1 MPDKKYHGAIVE
13 VLDHVKSL
21 IKDGA
26 KVLEIGPG
34 HVPFSKATHF
44 CGWTLEE
51 KSRLQNYKV
60 TNVSVDVLP
69 YSNKEFDFVYCRH
82 VIEDLWNPSHCLN
95 EISRVAKEGWIETPS
110 PLCEMTKNVDGS
122 ESVTTP
128 WRGYAHHRY
137 MVWNDNDV
145 LKILPK
151 FPMVDYYTNFHQ
163 ENMKEALKN
172 PFLWCTY
179 YHFKGEVKYKLLN
192 MGREQDFTFMDSS
205 YHDIILKAIDSSML
219 NYNIYSKYFEK
230 NVTV

>member
-51 KSRLQNYKV
+51 KSKLQNYKV
-60 TNVSVDVLP
+60 ANVSVDVLP

-151 FPMVDYYTNFHQ
+151 FPMVDYYTNFNQ

-172 PFLWCTY
+172 PFP
-179 YHFKGEVKYKLLN
+179 
-192 MGREQDFTFMDSS
+192 D
-205 YHDIILKAIDSSML
+205 
-219 NYNIYSKYFEK
+219 
-230 NVTV
+230 

>member
-51 KSRLQNYKV
+51 KSKLQNYKV
-60 TNVSVDVLP
+60 ANVSVDVLP

-95 EISRVAKEGWIETPS
+95 EISRAKPLGPLAPKLYEGRQIQDLLTLGHVPVAAVAEGW
-110 PLCEMTKNVDGS
+110 TKV
-122 ESVTTP
+122 
-128 WRGYAHHRY
+128 
-137 MVWNDNDV
+137 
-145 LKILPK
+145 
-151 FPMVDYYTNFHQ
+151 Q
-163 ENMKEALKN
+163 EHL
-172 PFLWCTY
+172 
-179 YHFKGEVKYKLLN
+179 V
-192 MGREQDFTFMDSS
+192 
-205 YHDIILKAIDSSML
+205 
-219 NYNIYSKYFEK
+219 
-230 NVTV
+230 NVT

>member
-51 KSRLQNYKV
+51 KSKLQNYKV
-60 TNVSVDVLP
+60 ANVSVDVLP

-163 ENMKEALKN
+163 ENMKAKPLG
-172 PFLWCTY
+172 PLAP
-179 YHFKGEVKYKLLN
+179 KLYE
-192 MGREQDFTFMDSS
+192 GRQIQDLLTLG
-205 YHDIILKAIDSSML
+205 HVPVAAVAEGWTKVQEHLV
-219 NYNIYSKYFEK
+219 
-230 NVTV
+230 NVT

>member
-51 KSRLQNYKV
+51 KSKLQNYKV
-60 TNVSVDVLP
+60 ANVSVDVLP

-151 FPMVDYYTNFHQ
+151 FPMVAKPLGPLAPKLYEGRQIQDLLTLGHVPVAAVAEGWTKVQ
-163 ENMKEALKN
+163 EHL
-172 PFLWCTY
+172 
-179 YHFKGEVKYKLLN
+179 V
-192 MGREQDFTFMDSS
+192 
-205 YHDIILKAIDSSML
+205 
-219 NYNIYSKYFEK
+219 
-230 NVTV
+230 NVT

>member
-51 KSRLQNYKV
+51 KSKLQNYKV
-60 TNVSVDVLP
+60 ANVSVDVLP

-151 FPMVDYYTNFHQ
+151 FPMVDYYTNFNQ
-163 ENMKEALKN
+163 ENMKEALKKAK
-172 PFLWCTY
+172 PL
-179 YHFKGEVKYKLLN
+179 GPLAPKLYE
-192 MGREQDFTFMDSS
+192 GRQIQDLLTLG
-205 YHDIILKAIDSSML
+205 HVPVAAVAEGWTKVQEHLV
-219 NYNIYSKYFEK
+219 
-230 NVTV
+230 NVT

>member
-51 KSRLQNYKV
+51 KSKLQNYKV
-60 TNVSVDVLP
+60 ANVSVDVLP

-151 FPMVDYYTNFHQ
+151 FPMVDYYTNLAKPLGPLAPKLYEGRQIQDLLTLGHVPVAAVAEGWTKVQ
-163 ENMKEALKN
+163 EHL
-172 PFLWCTY
+172 
-179 YHFKGEVKYKLLN
+179 V
-192 MGREQDFTFMDSS
+192 
-205 YHDIILKAIDSSML
+205 
-219 NYNIYSKYFEK
+219 
-230 NVTV
+230 NVT